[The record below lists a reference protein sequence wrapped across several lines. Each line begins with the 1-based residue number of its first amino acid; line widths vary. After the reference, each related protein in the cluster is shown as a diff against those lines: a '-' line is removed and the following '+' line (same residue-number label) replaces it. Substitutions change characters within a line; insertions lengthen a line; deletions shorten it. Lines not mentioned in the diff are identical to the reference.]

1 MKTEVEKA
9 FTNWL
14 QWIAVKDPESFAEIK
29 TADDKIVAFQAFKI
43 TWAAMNEEQRAN
55 FMEPIFNEQLAHIK
69 ELARS
74 ASRETPITPTP
85 ADLDPKGEIGKT
97 KCPLHLIPPQA
108 MEETAHVHA
117 LGAHK
122 YGPFNWR
129 TNKVC
134 ATTYISAMMRHLN
147 AWRGGEDNDPESGRS
162 HLAHIA
168 ANCFILMDAALFGK
182 LVDDRAK

>member
-1 MKTEVEKA
+1 MNPKRPKGYCAPTKAEKKKLPKG
-9 FTNWL
+9 TLYWNRSRKEWL
-14 QWIAVKDPESFAEIK
+14 RSSCEGEEGLPGTLYAV
-29 TADDKIVAFQAFKI
+29 
-43 TWAAMNEEQRAN
+43 
-55 FMEPIFNEQLAHIK
+55 
-69 ELARS
+69 
-74 ASRETPITPTP
+74 PITPKSKHTSTPTSPHLKP

-168 ANCFILMDAALFGK
+168 ANCFILMDAMLFGK